1 VINVVGGHGGGAAP
15 LPPIQIKQA
24 QRPTTGVL
32 SAGALVAALL
42 AYPFIDRA
50 LGLQTVHA
58 VSDGMIYVLLALGL
72 NIVIGYAGLLDLG
85 YAAFF
90 AIGAYTMGLLNSPV
104 LGSPLYGHPW
114 SFWLCIWLAAA
125 MSALLGLVIG
135 APTLRVRG
143 DYLAIITL
151 GFGEIIPVAIRN
163 LGDITIDIGGWRP
176 VERLNLT
183 GGENGVNPVGRP
195 YLPGVPFE
203 TDPVPWYFL
212 ILVIGALSLWAM
224 SRLQDSR
231 LGRAWMAIRED
242 ETAADCTG
250 VNPIST
256 KLLAFALGAWFSG
269 FAGSVYAAK
278 LQAIT
283 PGAFEFQVSIML
295 LCMVVLGGAGSL
307 RGVILGGMLI
317 TLFDRV
323 VLSQATFL
331 VRGLG
336 RATGIT
342 ALVGADLTL
351 WRWFFFGLGLAVMM
365 LVRPQG
371 LAGRRLRPVA
381 VETPDADDA
390 IVAEAPPAP
399 IAQVVPVWLREVAV
413 RGGPA
418 SAAVRGAAEGEPS
431 REKRSPLLEVRGL
444 SKRFGGVVAVS
455 DVDLVIPRGAII
467 GLIGPN
473 GAGKT
478 TFFNTV
484 TGLIRPDGGA
494 IVFDGASLVG
504 LRPNAVVARGVART
518 FQSIRLFQ
526 QLTVLENVLVGQHCR
541 LAARVLGAIFRP
553 PAVVAE
559 EARARE
565 RGREVIAFVG
575 LAGKEDDIARN
586 LSYGDQRRLEIAR
599 ALATEPRLLLLD
611 EPSAGMNPR
620 ETDTLTELIGLMR
633 RELALSILLIEHHM
647 EVVMGISDR
656 ITVLDH
662 GVRIAEGTPAEIQRH
677 SAVIEAYLGTGYEA
691 ELAARS
697 R

>member
-1 VINVVGGHGGGAAP
+1 VKKLRWIT
-15 LPPIQIKQA
+15 L
-24 QRPTTGVL
+24 VL
-32 SAGALVAALL
+32 ALL
-42 AYPFIDRA
+42 VYPFIDRA

-72 NIVIGYAGLLDLG
+72 NIVVGYAGLLDLG

-104 LGSPLYGHPW
+104 LGSPLYGHAW

-224 SRLQDSR
+224 ARLQDSR

-295 LCMVVLGGAGSL
+295 LCMVVLGGAGNL

-331 VRGLG
+331 VRGIG

-371 LAGRRLRPVA
+371 LAGRRRRPVA
-381 VETPDADDA
+381 VETPDIDGAV
-390 IVAEAPPAP
+390 VAEPPVAP
-399 IAQVVPVWLREVAV
+399 IAHMVPRWLREGAA

-418 SAAVRGAAEGEPS
+418 SAS
-431 REKRSPLLEVRGL
+431 SPLLEVRGL

-455 DVDLVIPRGAII
+455 DVDLAIPRGAIV

-484 TGLIRPDGGA
+484 TGLIRPDGGE
-494 IVFDGASLVG
+494 ILFDGASLVG
-504 LRPNAVVARGVART
+504 LHPNAIVARGVART

-526 QLTVLENVLVGQHCR
+526 QLTALENVLVGQHCR

-553 PAVVAE
+553 PAVVVE

-565 RGREVIAFVG
+565 RGRALLAFVG
-575 LAGKEDDIARN
+575 LAGKDADIAGN

-633 RELALSILLIEHHM
+633 RELELSVLLIEHHM

-662 GVRIAEGTPAEIQRH
+662 GLRIAEGTPAEIQRH

>member
-1 VINVVGGHGGGAAP
+1 MS
-15 LPPIQIKQA
+15 
-24 QRPTTGVL
+24 RRSGVL
-32 SAGALVAALL
+32 LVAALL
-42 AYPFIDRA
+42 VYPFVDRV

-72 NIVIGYAGLLDLG
+72 NIVVGYAGLLDLG

-104 LGSPLYGHPW
+104 LGSPLYGHAW
-114 SFWLCIWLAAA
+114 SFWLCIWVAAA
-125 MSALLGLVIG
+125 MSALLGVVIG

-163 LGDITIDIGGWRP
+163 LGDVTIEIGGWRP

-195 YLPGVPFE
+195 FLPGVPFE

-212 ILVIGALSLWAM
+212 ILIIGVVSLLAM
-224 SRLQDSR
+224 SRLQNSR

-256 KLLAFALGAWFSG
+256 KLLAFALGASFAG

-307 RGVILGGMLI
+307 GGVVLGAMLI
-317 TLFDRV
+317 TVFDRV
-323 VLSQATFL
+323 VLSQTTFF
-331 VRGLG
+331 VRALG
-336 RATGIT
+336 RATGLP
-342 ALVGADLTL
+342 ALAAIDLTL
-351 WRWFFFGLGLAVMM
+351 WRWFFFGLGLVLVM
-365 LVRPQG
+365 LLRPQG
-371 LAGRRLRPVA
+371 LAGRRQRAAPVG
-381 VETPDADDA
+381 DDNDEPGT
-390 IVAEAPPAP
+390 VEAPPP
-399 IAQVVPVWLREVAV
+399 RVETIPDWLRERLTTADPD
-413 RGGPA
+413 R
-418 SAAVRGAAEGEPS
+418 AE
-431 REKRSPLLEVRGL
+431 PLLQVQGL
-444 SKRFGGVVAVS
+444 TKRFGGVIALNQ
-455 DVDLVIPRGAII
+455 VDLVVPRGAII

-484 TGLIRPDGGA
+484 TGLVRPDAGRVA
-494 IVFDGASLVG
+494 FAGASLVG
-504 LRPNAVVARGVART
+504 LRPNAIVARGIART
-518 FQSIRLFQ
+518 FQSIRLFPHM
-526 QLTVLENVLVGQHCR
+526 TVLDNVLVGQHCR
-541 LAARVLGAIFRP
+541 LGARVAGAVFRP
-553 PAVVAE
+553 PSVVAE
-559 EARARE
+559 EVRARE
-565 RGREVIAFVG
+565 RARALLAFVG
-575 LAGKEDDIARN
+575 LGDNGDDVARN
-586 LSYGDQRRLEIAR
+586 LAYGDQRRLEIAR

-611 EPSAGMNPR
+611 EPTAGMNPR
-620 ETDTLTELIGLMR
+620 ETETLTALIGLLR
-633 RELALSILLIEHHM
+633 RELELAVLLIEHDM

-656 ITVLDH
+656 ITVLDY
-662 GVRIAEGTPAEIQRH
+662 GTRIAEGPPAEIQRH
-677 SAVIEAYLGTGYEA
+677 PRVIEAYLGTGYEQ
-691 ELAARS
+691 EPAARTVEP
-697 R
+697 